1 MRLATSL
8 LRNLHSQAANASAA
22 AAAARRRVMDTAS
35 TRIVV
40 GRCRDGND
48 GGMATRLARC
58 RNRSYTTHSQLPS
71 EHQMVYEMCR
81 KFADEELSPNA
92 GRWDREHSFPTE
104 AVNKLAE
111 LGMMGINVSSD
122 HGGSELD
129 ALSYAIAMEE
139 ISRGCASV
147 GVIMSAH
154 NSLYLYPIDAF
165 GSDELKE
172 RFVAPWTGH
181 TKDEKGRL
189 RIGCFGL
196 SEPGNGSDA
205 GAATTTATDDGD
217 EWIINGTKAWIT
229 NAHESSAAIVFATT
243 DKSLKHKGISAF
255 VVPMDAPGFSL
266 GAKEDKLGI
275 RASSTSNLIMDNVR
289 IPKSNLIGQPGQ
301 GFKIAMQT
309 LDGGRIGVAGQAL
322 GIASASIDCAVKYAL
337 ERHAFGKPIAEM
349 QTIQTKISQMTL
361 ARDAARL
368 LTWRAAQLKD
378 NKEKFTREAAMAKL
392 AASEAATMCAHQAIQ
407 ILGGMGYVS
416 DMPAER
422 HYRDARIT
430 EIYEGTSEIQH
441 LVIAG
446 DVLKE
451 YRQNY

>member
-1 MRLATSL
+1 MRFSTSIIQRLNSTLSSVLPQHVCIASRALATLPSRSMSPQL
-8 LRNLHSQAANASAA
+8 PTSNSSANPKFSSVRNYPS
-22 AAAARRRVMDTAS
+22 
-35 TRIVV
+35 
-40 GRCRDGND
+40 
-48 GGMATRLARC
+48 
-58 RNRSYTTHSQLPS
+58 HSQLPE
-71 EHQMVYEMCR
+71 EHAMVYEMCR
-81 KFADEELSPNA
+81 KFAEEELMPHA
-92 GRWDREHSFPTE
+92 REWDQKHEFPKD
-104 AVNKLAE
+104 AVEKLAE
-111 LGMMGINVSSD
+111 LGLMGINVHSD
-122 HGGSELD
+122 NGGSGLD

-154 NSLYLYPIDAF
+154 NSLYLYPIDTF
-165 GSDELKE
+165 GSPELKE
-172 RFVAPWTGH
+172 QYVNPYVGQDR
-181 TKDEKGRL
+181 DDNGRL
-189 RIGCFGL
+189 KIGCFGL

-205 GAATTTATDDGD
+205 GAAKVTATDNGDG
-217 EWIINGTKAWIT
+217 WIINGTKAWIT
-229 NAHESSAAIVFATT
+229 NAHESSAAVVFATT

-275 RASSTSNLIMDNVR
+275 RASSTSNLIMENVR
-289 IPKSNLIGQPGQ
+289 IPKGNLIGEPGQ

-337 ERHAFGKPIAEM
+337 EREAFGKPIAELQM
-349 QTIQTKISQMTL
+349 IQRKISKMVV
-361 ARDAARL
+361 ARDSARL
-368 LTWRAAQLKD
+368 LTWRAAMLKD
-378 NKEKFTREAAMAKL
+378 KKELFTREAAMAKL
-392 AASEAATMCAHQAIQ
+392 AASEAATMCSHQAIQ
-407 ILGGMGYVS
+407 ILGGMGYVTE
-416 DMPAER
+416 MPAER

-451 YRQNY
+451 YKQNY

>member
-1 MRLATSL
+1 MRLALALTRRL
-8 LRNLHSQAANASAA
+8 PRQPAAAASAA
-22 AAAARRRVMDTAS
+22 AKSTAARGYATLPSNANVGSPNSRSSDGRTGMRR
-35 TRIVV
+35 
-40 GRCRDGND
+40 
-48 GGMATRLARC
+48 
-58 RNRSYTTHSQLPS
+58 YTTHSQLPS

-81 KFADEELSPNA
+81 KFADEELAPNA
-92 GRWDREHSFPTE
+92 GEWDQKHQFPTA
-104 AVNKLAE
+104 AVDKLAE
-111 LGMMGINVSSD
+111 LGMMGINVSTD
-122 HGGSELD
+122 RNGSELD

-154 NSLYLYPIDAF
+154 NSLYLYPLDAF
-165 GSDELKE
+165 GSEELKDQY
-172 RFVAPWTGH
+172 VAPYTGH
-181 TKDEKGRL
+181 ERGSDGKL
-189 RIGCFGL
+189 NIGCFGL

-205 GAATTTATDDGD
+205 GAASTTATDDGD

-229 NAHESSAAIVFATT
+229 NAHEAKAAIVFATT

-289 IPKSNLIGQPGQ
+289 IPKGNLIGEPGQ

-322 GIASASIDCAVKYAL
+322 GIASASIDCAVRYAL
-337 ERHAFGKPIAEM
+337 ERNAFGKPIS
-349 QTIQTKISQMTL
+349 QLQSIQNMISKMVV
-361 ARDAARL
+361 ARDSARL

-378 NKEKFTREAAMAKL
+378 NGEKYTREAAMAKL

-407 ILGGMGYVS
+407 VLGGMGYVTE
-416 DMPAER
+416 MPAER

-441 LVIAG
+441 LVVAG

-451 YRQNY
+451 YKQSY

>member
-1 MRLATSL
+1 MRVALSHLARRGLSRSL
-8 LRNLHSQAANASAA
+8 SARSTAA
-22 AAAARRRVMDTAS
+22 AAAGTILPAS
-35 TRIVV
+35 SSSSAV
-40 GRCRDGND
+40 G
-48 GGMATRLARC
+48 GGRKRGYASHA
-58 RNRSYTTHSQLPS
+58 QLPE
-71 EHQMVYEMCR
+71 EHKMVYEMCR
-81 KFADEELSPNA
+81 KFADEELAPNA
-92 GRWDREHSFPTE
+92 GEWDKEHAFPKG
-104 AVNKLAE
+104 AVDTLAE
-111 LGMMGINVSSD
+111 LGMMGINVSTD
-122 HGGSELD
+122 RGGSELD

-154 NSLYLYPIDAF
+154 NSLYLYPLDAF
-165 GSDELKE
+165 GSDALKDE
-172 RFVAPWTGH
+172 YVNPYTGH
-181 TKDEKGRL
+181 ERGEDGRL
-189 RIGCFGL
+189 KIGCFGL

-205 GAATTTATDDGD
+205 GAASTTATEDGD
-217 EWIINGTKAWIT
+217 GWIINGTKAWIT
-229 NAHESSAAIVFATT
+229 NAHEASAAIVFATT

-289 IPKSNLIGQPGQ
+289 IPKSNLIGEPGQ
-301 GFKIAMQT
+301 GFKISMQT

-322 GIASASIDCAVKYAL
+322 GIASASIDCAVRYAL
-337 ERHAFGKPIAEM
+337 ERNAFGKPIAEL
-349 QTIQTKISQMTL
+349 QTVQNKISAMTL

-368 LTWRAAQLKD
+368 LTWRAARMKD
-378 NKEKFTREAAMAKL
+378 DGLRYTREAAMAKL

-451 YRQNY
+451 YRQSY